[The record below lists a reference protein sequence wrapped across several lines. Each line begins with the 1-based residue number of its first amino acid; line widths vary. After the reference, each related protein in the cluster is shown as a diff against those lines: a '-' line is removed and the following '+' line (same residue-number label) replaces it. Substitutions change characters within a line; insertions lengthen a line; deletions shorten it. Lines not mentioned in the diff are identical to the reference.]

1 MNNIL
6 VIISTLLLCIVGC
19 VFADSVIYKDNILMF
34 KRTITLNKVEYIG
47 IEEFKGKPV
56 VKILIQSGRPENE
69 YTFISCDKIIEL
81 KNYNGEPIDYDCI
94 NINNPISEH

>member
-1 MNNIL
+1 MTRRL
-6 VIISTLLLCIVGC
+6 IILLLIVGC
-19 VFADSVIYKDNILMF
+19 GFGDTIVYNNDFLIF
-34 KRTITLNKVEYIG
+34 KRTKTLNKVDYIG

-56 VKILIQSGRPENE
+56 VKILIQSGILGNQ

-94 NINNPISEH
+94 NINNPINSFPPN